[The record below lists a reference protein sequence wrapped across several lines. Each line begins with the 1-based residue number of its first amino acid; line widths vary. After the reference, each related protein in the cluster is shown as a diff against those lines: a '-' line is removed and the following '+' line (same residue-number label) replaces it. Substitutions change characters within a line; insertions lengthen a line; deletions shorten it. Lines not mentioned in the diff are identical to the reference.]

1 MSHERMDTSWTEL
14 LTALVVLGVVAWLWL
29 L

>member
-1 MSHERMDTSWTEL
+1 MSDGRTGTSWTEL
-14 LTALVVLGVVAWLWL
+14 LTALAAMGIIMFLWL